1 MSISPNLQQALAPV
15 EAEHAPQRRRFIKRA
30 GTSLVA
36 LGSLV
41 LAGGEPAAQ
50 TRPASPARSMTQST
64 AGRRPE
70 DADNFYQSRAV
81 TVRKVRFKNQYE
93 MDVAGSLFVPNN
105 LNRSSAHAAI
115 IVGHPMGAVKEQ
127 SANLYATKMAE
138 QGFVTLSI
146 DLPFWGESEGRPRN
160 VVSPDLYAEAFS
172 AAVDYLGTQRF
183 VNRERIGVIG
193 ICGSGSFAVSAAKI
207 DPRMKAIATVS
218 MYDMGA
224 ANRHALNKSQ
234 TLAQRKAIIAEAAQQ
249 RYVEFAGGETKYT
262 SGTVHEIT
270 ERSNP
275 IEREFYDFY
284 RTPRGEYTPPGQSP
298 LLTTHPTLSSNTR
311 FMNFY
316 PFNDIE
322 TISPRP
328 MLFITGT
335 EAHSREFSEDAYKRA
350 AEPKELHWV
359 PGAGHVDLYD
369 RVSLIPWA
377 KLTAF
382 FSHHLG
388 QRATPPAT

>member
-1 MSISPNLQQALAPV
+1 MSAAVCSQQPLAPGD
-15 EAEHAPQRRRFIKRA
+15 AEHAPGRRRFIKHA
-30 GTSLVA
+30 STGL
-36 LGSLV
+36 LGLGG
-41 LAGGEPAAQ
+41 LMMAAGGAAAA
-50 TRPASPARSMTQST
+50 TRPSPPARST
-64 AGRRPE
+64 AGRPPA
-70 DADNFYQSRAV
+70 DADNFYESRRV
-81 TVRKVRFKNQYE
+81 TVRKVRFTSQYD
-93 MDVAGSLFVPNN
+93 MDVAGNLFVPNE
-105 LNRSSAHAAI
+105 LNRSSTRAAVV
-115 IVGHPMGAVKEQ
+115 VGHPMGATKEQ

-160 VVSPDLYAEAFS
+160 LVSPDLYAEAFS
-172 AAVDYLGTQRF
+172 AAVDYLGTQPF
-183 VNRERIGVIG
+183 VDREHIGVLG

-207 DPRMKAIATVS
+207 DPRMKAVATVS

-224 ANRHALNKSQ
+224 VNRHALNKSQ
-234 TLAQRKAIIAEAAQQ
+234 TVAQRKAIIADAAQQ
-249 RYVEFAGGETKYT
+249 RYVEFAGGTTKYT

-270 ERSNP
+270 EKSNP

-328 MLFITGT
+328 ILFITGT

-350 AEPKELHWV
+350 AEPKELYWV

-369 RVSLIPWA
+369 RVGLIPWA
-377 KLTAF
+377 KLTMF
-382 FSHHLG
+382 FNEHLG
-388 QRATPPAT
+388 QRATAAAG